1 MRSYA
6 VTDYAVLFR
15 ELAIPRLV
23 GTPNHQRVREILKR
37 ELIARGFSV
46 EEHVFS
52 GRPARALLGV
62 PSAVNGTNL
71 IGTRAVGP
79 SGRPAVWL
87 VAHYDSKGQPIS
99 MAVRLVGFAA
109 LLVGLLVVVLAP
121 LPGLALLAAG
131 PGVALLNRVN
141 DNSPGALDNAS
152 ALVAIL
158 MALDQL
164 PAGALVGVI
173 FPDAEEYGLVGARTL
188 AVERGEVFAQSS
200 VINLDSLDDN
210 GRATAFV
217 HRPGRVGAA
226 VAQAVNARRCRA
238 GARPARRIASPRG
251 YSKAPNGGGFFVA
264 IGRIARVR
272 TEDAVRR
279 RGWRPMGR
287 RGQRQDRRCPG
298 RARRSRGAL
307 SGRRQRWP
315 HGGHGR
321 GEIVRAAPDPVGNP
335 PGCGVRGRQRRGAR
349 PRAAVRGARRA
360 GAARGAHGAQ
370 AAHLRSR
377 AFDTALSQ
385 AAGSGAG
392 KTRADRYDGAGNWP
406 HVRGQVRPPR
416 GARRRSPQPR
426 PSAGSGARA
435 RGIGEPDAGNAGSG
449 ERGAGQ
455 R

>member
-79 SGRPAVWL
+79 SCRPAVWL

-109 LLVGLLVVVLAP
+109 LLVGLLVVVMAP

-131 PGVALLNRVN
+131 TGGALL
-141 DNSPGALDNAS
+141 
-152 ALVAIL
+152 
-158 MALDQL
+158 
-164 PAGALVGVI
+164 GVI

-226 VAQAVNARRCRA
+226 VAQAVNARRWRWLPVIVDGIALGRVAKECVTIMKGNWRTMRVVHRPQDSIARLRLDGAAHVAAGLARVLRA
-238 GARPARRIASPRG
+238 G
-251 YSKAPNGGGFFVA
+251 
-264 IGRIARVR
+264 
-272 TEDAVRR
+272 
-279 RGWRPMGR
+279 
-287 RGQRQDRRCPG
+287 
-298 RARRSRGAL
+298 
-307 SGRRQRWP
+307 
-315 HGGHGR
+315 
-321 GEIVRAAPDPVGNP
+321 
-335 PGCGVRGRQRRGAR
+335 
-349 PRAAVRGARRA
+349 
-360 GAARGAHGAQ
+360 
-370 AAHLRSR
+370 
-377 AFDTALSQ
+377 
-385 AAGSGAG
+385 
-392 KTRADRYDGAGNWP
+392 
-406 HVRGQVRPPR
+406 
-416 GARRRSPQPR
+416 
-426 PSAGSGARA
+426 
-435 RGIGEPDAGNAGSG
+435 
-449 ERGAGQ
+449 
-455 R
+455 

>member
-131 PGVALLNRVN
+131 TGVALLNRVN

-226 VAQAVNARRCRA
+226 VAHAVNARRWRWLPVIVDGIALGRVAKECVTIMKGNWRTMRVVHRPQDSIARLRLDGAAHVAAGLARVLRA
-238 GARPARRIASPRG
+238 G
-251 YSKAPNGGGFFVA
+251 
-264 IGRIARVR
+264 
-272 TEDAVRR
+272 
-279 RGWRPMGR
+279 
-287 RGQRQDRRCPG
+287 
-298 RARRSRGAL
+298 
-307 SGRRQRWP
+307 
-315 HGGHGR
+315 
-321 GEIVRAAPDPVGNP
+321 
-335 PGCGVRGRQRRGAR
+335 
-349 PRAAVRGARRA
+349 
-360 GAARGAHGAQ
+360 
-370 AAHLRSR
+370 
-377 AFDTALSQ
+377 
-385 AAGSGAG
+385 
-392 KTRADRYDGAGNWP
+392 
-406 HVRGQVRPPR
+406 
-416 GARRRSPQPR
+416 
-426 PSAGSGARA
+426 
-435 RGIGEPDAGNAGSG
+435 
-449 ERGAGQ
+449 
-455 R
+455 